1 MALDAT
7 VGGASADSFATLA
20 EFQSY
25 ADAIG
30 YDYSGSTDAAQE
42 IALRKA
48 AFYLNRSYRRYWR
61 GYRVANTQSMEW
73 PRRSFPDN
81 HFSYISGFNG
91 ILDDSGFEIPIDS
104 IPQEVKDAQCEAAI
118 LVLGGVT
125 LEARLERGGA
135 VQSKSVSAGPV
146 SSTTTWS
153 ANASTRDRFTTI
165 EGLLSALV
173 TGHPGGGMG
182 SGVVSRG

>member
-7 VGGASADSFATLA
+7 IGGTNADSFATLA
-20 EFQSY
+20 EFQAYCGTIGFVLTSY
-25 ADAIG
+25 
-30 YDYSGSTDAAQE
+30 TDEVQE
-42 IALRKA
+42 VALRKA

-61 GYRVANTQSMEW
+61 GYRVTSTQSMEW

-81 HFSYISGFNG
+81 HFSDAIGFNG
-91 ILDDSGFEIPIDS
+91 ILDDSGFEIPITV
-104 IPQEVKDAQCEAAI
+104 IPQEVKEAQYEAAI
-118 LVLGGVT
+118 LSLGGVN

-146 SSTTTWS
+146 SSTTTWA
-153 ANASTRDRFTTI
+153 ANASARDRFTTI
-165 EGLLSALV
+165 EGLLSAYV

-182 SGVVSRG
+182 SGTVSRG